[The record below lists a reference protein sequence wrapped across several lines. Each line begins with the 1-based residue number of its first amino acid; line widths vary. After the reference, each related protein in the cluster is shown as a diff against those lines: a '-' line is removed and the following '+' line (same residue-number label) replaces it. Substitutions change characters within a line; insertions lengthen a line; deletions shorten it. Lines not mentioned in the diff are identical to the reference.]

1 MPGRSVA
8 LLVIL
13 LWLQCQQGRTQVLDN
28 LTKTRKVSV
37 KVTRKKSLEDALS
50 ARERAQDI
58 GSWRTIHLEMAGGK
72 A

>member
-1 MPGRSVA
+1 M
-8 LLVIL
+8 
-13 LWLQCQQGRTQVLDN
+13 LDN

-37 KVTRKKSLEDALS
+37 KVTCKKSLEDALS
-50 ARERAQDI
+50 ARETAQDM